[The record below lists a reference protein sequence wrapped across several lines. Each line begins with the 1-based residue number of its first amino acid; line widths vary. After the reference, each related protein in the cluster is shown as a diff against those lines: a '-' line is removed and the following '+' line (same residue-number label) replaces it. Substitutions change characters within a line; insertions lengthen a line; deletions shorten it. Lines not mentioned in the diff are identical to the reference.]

1 MFSPSC
7 LLFALFLSFAPL
19 FRFFFSFT
27 FFLFPALLPLFPFSC
42 SPRLFPLPSFFSA
55 HFPFFPFSPLIFP
68 LRPFARFFSPL
79 LSPPIFSVPFSPPIS
94 PLRSFPRCTLS
105 RLSSITP
112 LAVFAFSSFN
122 FSSLFLQAPPAS
134 FRLHTLHLI
143 FSFPHFSPLCYSY
156 LPCFPVLIFFPS
168 IALYDRPIIKCPP
181 RRILPTSG
189 KPFPH
194 HNPFPCY
201 NTVLRYIPKFPDHL
215 FPDFFAARLW
225 LAFL

>member
-1 MFSPSC
+1 MPPVCSFLIVCSSFS
-7 LLFALFLSFAPL
+7 LFL
-19 FRFFFSFT
+19 
-27 FFLFPALLPLFPFSC
+27 FLHFFPFSRS
-42 SPRLFPLPSFFSA
+42 SPPLHVFLALLVCFLYLPFFLLI
-55 HFPFFPFSPLIFP
+55 FPFFPFSPLIFP

-94 PLRSFPRCTLS
+94 PLRSFARCTLS

-143 FSFPHFSPLCYSY
+143 FSFPHFAPLCYSY
-156 LPCFPVLIFFPS
+156 LPCCPVLIFFPS
-168 IALYDRPIIKCPP
+168 ITLYDRPIIKCPP

-194 HNPFPCY
+194 HNPFPYY

>member
-7 LLFALFLSFAPL
+7 LLFALFLSIAPL

-42 SPRLFPLPSFFSA
+42 SPRLFPLPSFFLLI
-55 HFPFFPFSPLIFP
+55 FPFFPFSPLIF
-68 LRPFARFFSPL
+68 
-79 LSPPIFSVPFSPPIS
+79 

-143 FSFPHFSPLCYSY
+143 FSFPHFAPLCYSY
-156 LPCFPVLIFFPS
+156 LPCCPVLIFFPS
-168 IALYDRPIIKCPP
+168 IALYDRPIIKGPP